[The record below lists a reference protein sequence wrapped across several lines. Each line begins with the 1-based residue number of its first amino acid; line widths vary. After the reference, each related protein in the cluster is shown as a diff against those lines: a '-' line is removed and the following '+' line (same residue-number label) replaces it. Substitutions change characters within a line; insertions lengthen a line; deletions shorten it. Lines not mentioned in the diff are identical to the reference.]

1 MAETTRGYVQEQAHR
16 LAVGTRGA
24 WALLLE
30 KGPSQFQFWLIALV
44 IGVLAGF
51 AALFFRKGISWLQ
64 STLYGVDDVR
74 MLHSFAESLPWWVI
88 LIIPVG
94 GGLVVEGRLA
104 NRAELDAI
112 IAEDFAGLR
121 REREATDAASVE
133 YVAGLTEDDL
143 ANEVTYTPVINPT
156 TVRQP
161 LAPALLHAF
170 NHQTHHRGQAHAL
183 LTRLTGDAPSLD
195 LIYYQRQTGEGIRDW
210 AA

>member
-1 MAETTRGYVQEQAHR
+1 MKPLFTMLANYNQWANRR
-16 LAVGTRGA
+16 LFDAVGALSESQYKADEGAFFGSLHGTLNHLLVGDRIWLSRFSGRGTA
-24 WALLLE
+24 PA
-30 KGPSQFQFWLIALV
+30 
-44 IGVLAGF
+44 
-51 AALFFRKGISWLQ
+51 R
-64 STLYGVDDVR
+64 
-74 MLHSFAESLPWWVI
+74 
-88 LIIPVG
+88 
-94 GGLVVEGRLA
+94 
-104 NRAELDAI
+104 LDAI